1 MINIKR
7 FLKGFKRYN
16 QNQTKY
22 ICIAYLKVELRAKEI
37 KQRIYRTNFKK
48 MDYNQFEIP
57 YDCINI
63 LDNQVKTNIQKIKNE
78 TYRFDNQFIKQRW
91 YTEKVSQL
99 RAQNIKYEQMKSQ
112 RKTRIQKGLEPRML
126 NKLNNEIDKISKLQ
140 GIAEIEEFK
149 INYDKYTNENDTILE
164 TIRKDFKLDQMDLK
178 YINSFEDFQNK
189 FNSKIHFEIITDAP
203 YMGLY
208 YGKSN
213 YQDTYAFANIRYI
226 KQNGNI
232 IPIGFIIQN
241 QMSSLLE
248 SIFEEVMDNGE
259 KYFNRD
265 VSSTDIMLFQNIGV
279 INVYVLFLEQIVL
292 KIFKD
297 KDEFYVSEVDSQY
310 AEGYQIGLVC
320 RNVGNGYQQ
329 NATVEQKFKGPI
341 FFVKNNDHNCLYAAI
356 IATFTKKSK
365 TVDKKHIFQLG
376 AKPYAM
382 ATIVFDA
389 GKALQTYLD
398 KPLDKTQARNQ
409 YLQYFTH
416 MLINEINKDAEEL
429 ADTEILIRAE
439 RYLNI
444 KIRVTE
450 VNKVN
455 DLYPN
460 SEMELLLVLCS
471 GHYNVIMD
479 FKQCINT
486 INPMHK
492 EYIYCYQHQ
501 NLFHKKNQCYE
512 CTQAEEV
519 ATKYYCTFCNYSH
532 VRSQDNKSYQCQN
545 CRTQL
550 HNTPDCKCLE

>member
-1 MINIKR
+1 MDNLSEDK
-7 FLKGFKRYN
+7 
-16 QNQTKY
+16 TKQV
-22 ICIAYLKVELRAKEI
+22 K
-37 KQRIYRTNFKK
+37 KQIQQIYRSNFKK
-48 MDYNQFEIP
+48 IDYNQFEIP

-178 YINSFEDFQNK
+178 YINSFEDFQNN
-189 FNSKIHFEIITDAP
+189 FNSKIPFEIITDAP
-203 YMGLY
+203 YLGLY

-213 YQDTYAFANIRYI
+213 YQVTYAFAYIRYI

-259 KYFNRD
+259 KYFNKD
-265 VSSTDIMLFQNIGV
+265 VKNIDVMLFQNIGV
-279 INVYVLFLEQIVL
+279 INVQVISPEQIVL

-297 KDEFYVSEVDSQY
+297 KDEFYVSEVDPQY
-310 AEGYQIGLVC
+310 GEGYQIGLIC
-320 RNVGNGYQQ
+320 RNVGHGYLE
-329 NATVEQKFKGPI
+329 NATLEQKFKGSI

-356 IATFTKKSK
+356 IAEFIKKSK

-382 ATIVFDA
+382 TTIAFDA
-389 GKALQTYLD
+389 GKALQMYLD
-398 KPLDKTQARNQ
+398 KPSDKAKAINQ
-409 YLQYFTH
+409 NLYYFTH

-444 KIRVTE
+444 KIRVAE

-460 SEMELLLVLCS
+460 SEMDLLLVLCN

-479 FKQCINT
+479 FKQ
-486 INPMHK
+486 
-492 EYIYCYQHQ
+492 
-501 NLFHKKNQCYE
+501 
-512 CTQAEEV
+512 
-519 ATKYYCTFCNYSH
+519 
-532 VRSQDNKSYQCQN
+532 
-545 CRTQL
+545 
-550 HNTPDCKCLE
+550 